1 MTLQDILNSNLS
13 DKHKLE
19 LITFMQKGGL
29 TPDQT
34 DIMPCS

>member
-29 TPDQT
+29 TPDQEE
-34 DIMPCS
+34 PKK